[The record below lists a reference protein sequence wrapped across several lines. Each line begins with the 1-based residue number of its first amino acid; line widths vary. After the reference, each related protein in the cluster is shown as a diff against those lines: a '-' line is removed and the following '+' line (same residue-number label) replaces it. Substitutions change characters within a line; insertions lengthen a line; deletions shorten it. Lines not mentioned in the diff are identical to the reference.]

1 MVVRINF
8 DMIYRYSHNPNFNYF
23 DIRFRDKAVYGISL
37 NNKTS
42 SHDKLSILVII
53 EYLNTIDRNY
63 IAIFIFNWNYIFAQ
77 MIVFGKFTSHS
88 YKLWRIILAYTLHAK
103 NFDTKIFSKWSIW
116 WKCCNNQLYI
126 LCPKATNMLK
136 VHLLCFLSPKVIK
149 NNIQERLC

>member
-53 EYLNTIDRNY
+53 EYRNSH
-63 IAIFIFNWNYIFAQ
+63 FNIQ
-77 MIVFGKFTSHS
+77 L
-88 YKLWRIILAYTLHAK
+88 KLHICS
-103 NFDTKIFSKWSIW
+103 NGSIW
-116 WKCCNNQLYI
+116 
-126 LCPKATNMLK
+126 
-136 VHLLCFLSPKVIK
+136 
-149 NNIQERLC
+149 

>member
-1 MVVRINF
+1 MLARINL
-8 DMIYRYSHNPNFNYF
+8 DMIYRYSHNPSFNYF
-23 DIRFRDKAVYGISL
+23 DIRCRDKAVYGISL

-53 EYLNTIDRNY
+53 KYLYTIDRK
-63 IAIFIFNWNYIFAQ
+63 AIFIFNWNYIFAQ
-77 MIVFGKFTSHS
+77 TVVFAKFTSHS
-88 YKLWRIILAYTLHAK
+88 YELWRIILACTLQAK

-116 WKCCNNQLYI
+116 WKCCNNQLHI